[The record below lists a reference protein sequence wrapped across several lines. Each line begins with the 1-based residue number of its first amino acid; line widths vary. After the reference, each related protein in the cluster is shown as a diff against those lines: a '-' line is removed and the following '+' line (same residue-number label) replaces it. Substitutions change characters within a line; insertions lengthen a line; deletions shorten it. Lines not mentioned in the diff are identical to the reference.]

1 MSDHALVEGL
11 AGLASRV
18 DALSH
23 LTEGDDSRTL
33 EEQEDR
39 LAKLT
44 LVAIALDMDATNAK
58 YKDAVNRVQGA
69 IDAIGDGDKRIRNVA
84 VVISKVA
91 KALDVAE
98 KLITK
103 LPGVRAHAP
112 ARPAVGRPQ
121 RLVARSIPAHAGGH
135 RVLTVEAAQKE
146 FEPACVYV
154 NTASIGLPPRR
165 VVDALDQAI
174 DTWRSARAEAADYD
188 ALI

>member
-18 DALSH
+18 DTLSH

-58 YKDAVNRVQGA
+58 YKDAVSRVQGA

-84 VVISKVA
+84 QVISKVA

-98 KLITK
+98 KLVTK
-103 LPGVRAHAP
+103 LAGV
-112 ARPAVGRPQ
+112 
-121 RLVARSIPAHAGGH
+121 
-135 RVLTVEAAQKE
+135 
-146 FEPACVYV
+146 
-154 NTASIGLPPRR
+154 
-165 VVDALDQAI
+165 
-174 DTWRSARAEAADYD
+174 
-188 ALI
+188 